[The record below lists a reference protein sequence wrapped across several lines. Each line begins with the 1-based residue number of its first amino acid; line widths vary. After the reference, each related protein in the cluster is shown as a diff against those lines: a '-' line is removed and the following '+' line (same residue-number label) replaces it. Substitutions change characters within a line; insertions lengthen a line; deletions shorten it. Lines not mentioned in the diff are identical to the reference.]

1 MFISKYKKRTPF
13 FGKNAPPFRGLEI
26 KEEKKFYLF
35 RSNWVHGHS
44 KSRTQIKNRPTLLYL
59 YRTTVSSTLYSQKK
73 GRSVLSSLLLCYL
86 VVWLVDCSEY
96 GVEQFHCL
104 LFGCVRVNKYVHGG
118 QFSSLWFSM
127 VGLFS
132 WTNGYWLM
140 GDFFAGLS
148 DWLVVRYGR
157 VVLSVW

>member
-1 MFISKYKKRTPF
+1 MLYYICLSILFCINLTNTLVPILKSAHLTVLVQNYSIKYSIFSKKRSLRSQFSVTLLF
-13 FGKNAPPFRGLEI
+13 SCMVSW
-26 KEEKKFYLF
+26 LF
-35 RSNWVHGHS
+35 RVWGW
-44 KSRTQIKNRPTLLYL
+44 
-59 YRTTVSSTLYSQKK
+59 TVPLFAV
-73 GRSVLSSLLLCYL
+73 RLCE
-86 VVWLVDCSEY
+86 SE
-96 GVEQFHCL
+96 Q
-104 LFGCVRVNKYVHGG
+104 VHGG